1 MVMAQPIVSSEP
13 DRFEAW
19 KMLYSQ
25 RQAIAREAAETP
37 DQDQSIQSEK
47 WDISSLENQQP
58 RKDHQAHGVTN
69 FQSHFKPLIA
79 SSLLSIAIILAI

>member
-1 MVMAQPIVSSEP
+1 MVMAQPLDSSEP

-25 RQAIAREAAETP
+25 RQAIAREAAEIP

-47 WDISSLENQQP
+47 
-58 RKDHQAHGVTN
+58 
-69 FQSHFKPLIA
+69 
-79 SSLLSIAIILAI
+79 

>member
-1 MVMAQPIVSSEP
+1 MVMAQPLVSSEP

-37 DQDQSIQSEK
+37 GQDQSIQSEK
-47 WDISSLENQQP
+47 
-58 RKDHQAHGVTN
+58 
-69 FQSHFKPLIA
+69 
-79 SSLLSIAIILAI
+79 